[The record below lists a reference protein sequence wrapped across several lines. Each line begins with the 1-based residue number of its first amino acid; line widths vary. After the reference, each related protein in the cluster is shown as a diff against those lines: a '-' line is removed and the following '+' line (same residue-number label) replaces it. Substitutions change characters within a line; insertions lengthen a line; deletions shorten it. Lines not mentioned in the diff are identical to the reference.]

1 MQLTNHLEVGQILVG
16 CGETDKTRL
25 LERMV
30 DIVSESRVQ
39 RLNPQISRSSLREAI
54 FGREASRP
62 TVMGGGLA
70 FPHARIKGFNG
81 IGVALAILKRPIDF
95 GGGAAEEVSVV
106 CMIVV
111 PQEAPMVTLKVM
123 SRVAQFFKNEENRAA
138 LLAAKRS
145 EDVLALFTSGEL
157 SLDIPVTARDIM
169 TPPGARVV
177 RETPLREVTSHMHA
191 QRLDVVAVVG
201 TAGELVGEITSDG
214 LFQFGLPEF
223 FQHLKSVSFISE
235 FDPFEK
241 YFEREAHSVAG
252 QLMSADLC
260 RMPPEATV
268 LEVVFALAVKRRTQV
283 YVVDAGNTW
292 IGTVDRASVLNNVLN
307 W

>member
-1 MQLTNHLEVGQILVG
+1 MQLTNHLETDQILVG
-16 CGETDKTRL
+16 CDETDKQRL

-30 DIVSESRVQ
+30 DVLSASRVR
-39 RLNPQISRSSLREAI
+39 RLNPQISKSCLSEAI
-54 FGREASRP
+54 FGREAERP
-62 TVMGGGLA
+62 TVMGNGLA
-70 FPHARIKGFNG
+70 FPHARVKGFKG
-81 IGVALAILKRPIDF
+81 IGLSMAVLKQPIRF
-95 GGGAAEEVSVV
+95 GGDAEQDVSVV

-123 SRVAQFFKNEENRAA
+123 SRIAQFLRNDKNRAA
-138 LLAAKRS
+138 LLAAKNS
-145 EDVLALFTSGEL
+145 EEARVLFASGDF

-169 TPPGARVV
+169 TPPGACV
-177 RETPLREVTSHMHA
+177 TCGMPLREVTARMHSE
-191 QRLDVVAVVG
+191 RLNAVAVVDESG
-201 TAGELVGEITSDG
+201 GLVGEITCDG

-241 YFEREAHSVAG
+241 YFEHEAHSVAG
-252 QLMSADLC
+252 QLMAKDVC
-260 RMPPEATV
+260 RMPSESTL
-268 LEVVFALAVKRRTQV
+268 LEIVFALAVKRRTQV
-283 YVVDAGNTW
+283 YVVDAGNQW

>member
-1 MQLTNHLEVGQILVG
+1 MQLTNHLEAGQILVG
-16 CGETDKTRL
+16 CGETDKQRL

-30 DIVSESRVQ
+30 DVMSASRVQ
-39 RLNPQISRSSLREAI
+39 RLNPQISAACVREAI
-54 FGREASRP
+54 FGREAERP
-62 TVMGGGLA
+62 TVMGDGLA
-70 FPHARIKGFNG
+70 FPHARIKGFKG
-81 IGVALAILKRPIDF
+81 IGMALAILRQPIRF
-95 GGGAAEEVSVV
+95 GGGAEPDVKVV

-123 SRVAQFFKNEENRAA
+123 ARVAQFFRNAENRAE
-138 LLAAKRS
+138 LLAAPDS
-145 EDVLALFTSGEL
+145 AAVLAVFARGDL

-169 TPPGARVV
+169 TPPGAQFFSG
-177 RETPLREVTSHMHA
+177 TPLREVTAQMHA
-191 QRLDVVAVVG
+191 KGLDVAAVVDA
-201 TAGELVGEITSDG
+201 AGELVGEITCDG

-241 YFEREAHSVAG
+241 YFEQEAHSVAG
-252 QLMSADLC
+252 QLMGTDLC
-260 RMPPEATV
+260 RMPAEATL
-268 LEVVFALAVKRRTQV
+268 LEIVFALAVKRRTQV
-283 YVVDAGNTW
+283 YVVDAGNKW

>member
-1 MQLTNHLEVGQILVG
+1 MQLTNHLEPGQILVG
-16 CGETDKTRL
+16 CEETDKQRL

-30 DIVSESRVQ
+30 DVLSASRVQ
-39 RLNPQISRSSLREAI
+39 RLNPQISKACLRAAI
-54 FGREASRP
+54 FGREAQRP
-62 TVMGGGLA
+62 TVMGNGLA

-81 IGVALAILKRPIDF
+81 IGMVLAILKRPICF
-95 GGGAAEEVSVV
+95 GPGQDVSVV

-123 SRVAQFFKNEENRAA
+123 ARVAQFFRNEKIRAD
-138 LLAAKRS
+138 LIAAKSS
-145 EDVLALFTSGEL
+145 EAVLALFSSGEL

-169 TPPGARVV
+169 VPPGPRVALKM
-177 RETPLREVTSHMHA
+177 PLREVTSLMHA
-191 QRLDVVAVVG
+191 ERLDAVAVVG
-201 TAGELVGEITSDG
+201 AAGELAGEITSDS

-241 YFEREAHSVAG
+241 YFEREAHSVAE
-252 QLMSADLC
+252 QLMGTDLC
-260 RMPPEATV
+260 RMPPEATL
-268 LEVVFALAVKRRTQV
+268 LEIVFALAVKRRTQV
-283 YVVDAGNTW
+283 YVVEAGNVW
-292 IGTVDRASVLNNVLN
+292 VGTVDRASVLNNVLN